1 MRRSAV
7 RNRRVMANSL
17 PMTLRV
23 YRGLSSAVVPLAPAL
38 IKRRLKQGKEDPARI
53 GERRGLSR
61 DVRPPGPLVWIH
73 GASVGEVLAAAA
85 LIEKLRALNIRILLT
100 SGTVTSAAIVAKRF
114 PADVIHQ
121 YVPYDAP
128 RYVARF
134 LDHWRPSL
142 ALFIESDLWPNLI
155 LASAARRL
163 PMVLI
168 NGRMSHRSF
177 PRWRRVS
184 GTISALLGRFDVCRG
199 QSRVDPERF
208 TALASRNVVITGN
221 LKLDVPAPPADF
233 AKLER
238 LMSMTRGRS
247 VIVAAS
253 THPGE
258 EAILIEAHRT
268 LVGFFPSLLTVAVPR
283 HPGRGEA
290 IARTIAAS
298 GLQPGLRSREALP
311 TATTDVYVAD
321 PMGELGLFYRLS
333 PIVFMGGLLVE
344 HGGQNPIEAVKLGA
358 SIVHGPHVFNFTDV
372 YEALDRAGGARQA
385 DTLEALVKQLGQL
398 LADPAAREFSV
409 GAAGRV
415 VGELGGA
422 LDRTLAALEP
432 YLLQLRLEMGAAVG
446 GAGLLAPGPRTA
458 CTIARG

>member
-1 MRRSAV
+1 MGRIMASA
-7 RNRRVMANSL
+7 L

-23 YRGLSSAVVPLAPAL
+23 YRRLSSVAAPLAPAL
-38 IKRRLKQGKEDPARI
+38 IKRRLKQGKEDPARV
-53 GERRGLSR
+53 GERRGMSANA
-61 DVRPPGPLVWIH
+61 RPHGPLVWIH

-114 PADVIHQ
+114 PADIIHQ
-121 YVPYDAP
+121 YVPYDSP

-155 LASAARRL
+155 LSSAARRL

-184 GTISALLGRFDVCRG
+184 GTISALLGQFDVCLA
-199 QSRVDPERF
+199 QSRIDAERF
-208 TALASRNVVITGN
+208 TALGSRNVVVTGN

-233 AKLER
+233 TKLER
-238 LMSMTRGRS
+238 LMSVTRGRPI
-247 VIVAAS
+247 IVAAS

-258 EAILIEAHRT
+258 EEILLEAHRT
-268 LVGFFPSLLTVAVPR
+268 LVAFFPSLLTVIVPR

-290 IARTIAAS
+290 IARLIGAA
-298 GLQPGLRSREALP
+298 GLHGSVRSREELP
-311 TATTDVYVAD
+311 TATTDIYVAD
-321 PMGELGLFYRLS
+321 TMGELGLFYRLS
-333 PIVFMGGLLVE
+333 PIVFVGGSLVQ
-344 HGGQNPIEAVKLGA
+344 HGGQNPIEAIKLGA

-372 YEALDRAGGARQA
+372 YEALDGVGGARLVETQ
-385 DTLEALVKQLGQL
+385 EALVKQLGQL
-398 LADPAAREFSV
+398 LADSAARDLV
-409 GAAGRV
+409 VAAAERV
-415 VGELGGA
+415 VSQLGGA

-432 YLLQLRLEMGAAVG
+432 YILQLRLEMGAAD
-446 GAGLLAPGPRTA
+446 A
-458 CTIARG
+458 

>member
-1 MRRSAV
+1 MRRSGV
-7 RNRRVMANSL
+7 RRPALANSL

-23 YRGLSSAVVPLAPAL
+23 YRKLSFAMVQRARAL
-38 IKRRLKQGKEDPARI
+38 SKRRLKQGKEDPARV
-53 GERRGLSR
+53 GERRAMSA
-61 DVRPPGPLVWIH
+61 DVRPAGPLVWIH

-85 LIEKLRALNIRILLT
+85 LIEKLRALNLRILLT

-177 PRWRRVS
+177 PRWRRVA
-184 GTISALLGRFDVCRG
+184 GTISALLGRFDNCLA
-199 QSRVDPERF
+199 QSQADAERF
-208 TALASRNVVITGN
+208 TALGTRNVIATGN
-221 LKLDVPAPPADF
+221 LKLDVPAPPADA

-238 LMSMTRGRS
+238 LMSVTRGRP

-258 EAILIEAHRT
+258 EKILLETHRA
-268 LVGFFPSLLTVAVPR
+268 LAGF
-283 HPGRGEA
+283 
-290 IARTIAAS
+290 
-298 GLQPGLRSREALP
+298 
-311 TATTDVYVAD
+311 
-321 PMGELGLFYRLS
+321 
-333 PIVFMGGLLVE
+333 
-344 HGGQNPIEAVKLGA
+344 
-358 SIVHGPHVFNFTDV
+358 
-372 YEALDRAGGARQA
+372 
-385 DTLEALVKQLGQL
+385 
-398 LADPAAREFSV
+398 
-409 GAAGRV
+409 
-415 VGELGGA
+415 
-422 LDRTLAALEP
+422 
-432 YLLQLRLEMGAAVG
+432 
-446 GAGLLAPGPRTA
+446 
-458 CTIARG
+458 